1 MVIFQLATTE
11 ATRFPYNMR
20 STSATRVTSFPF
32 KGLRSLQGSIISKF
46 PPQKKNTPISS
57 GPPSGSL
64 ATPGI
69 VKHSL
74 LCQPCSFKVLHLA
87 RAEPPNPRRLP
98 GSHKIA
104 SKTPIVWMKFS
115 CISVGHGN
123 CVLYTLLLYL
133 IVGVRENVGV
143 ASWLWQSFV
152 PFR

>member
-74 LCQPCSFKVLHLA
+74 LCQPCSFKVLHL
-87 RAEPPNPRRLP
+87 EVGPNPLTP
-98 GSHKIA
+98 GSYQAVTKSPLKCHLLDEIFVHFGG
-104 SKTPIVWMKFS
+104 SWKFVY
-115 CISVGHGN
+115 CIP
-123 CVLYTLLLYL
+123 CCC
-133 IVGVRENVGV
+133 I
-143 ASWLWQSFV
+143 
-152 PFR
+152 